1 MFINAKDFG
10 LKGKS
15 KYKDTRAIQKALNYA
30 KKGRHTVY
38 IPKGTYYIRKALVI
52 YDSTTLLLDEGAILL
67 RQGKDALLKNG
78 RRLKLYH
85 GYNGN
90 SHIYIKGGTFDMN
103 GGEYPYNNT
112 AMCMG
117 HAEDIQILGV
127 TFKNIV
133 GGHALDDVESMVY
146 TYQNVILKDFLI
158 LMEIVLSLKQYNWIY
173 KYLALFLNLELQ
185 MERLRKMLSLKNAIL
200 VVQIILK

>member
-1 MFINAKDFG
+1 MILQHCYWMKVQYFK
-10 LKGKS
+10 
-15 KYKDTRAIQKALNYA
+15 TRERRTI
-30 KKGRHTVY
+30 
-38 IPKGTYYIRKALVI
+38 
-52 YDSTTLLLDEGAILL
+52 
-67 RQGKDALLKNG
+67 KNG

-127 TFKNIV
+127 TFK
-133 GGHALDDVESMVY
+133 
-146 TYQNVILKDFLI
+146 ILLGACTRRMWNQWFTHI
-158 LMEIVLSLKQYNWIY
+158 RM
-173 KYLALFLNLELQ
+173 
-185 MERLRKMLSLKNAIL
+185 
-200 VVQIILK
+200 

>member
-52 YDSTTLLLDEGAILL
+52 YDSTTLLLEEGATLL
-67 RQGKDALLKNG
+67 RKGKDALLKNG

-133 GGHALDDVESMVY
+133 GGHALDACGINGLHISECEF
-146 TYQNVILKDFLI
+146 KGFLDI
-158 LMEIVLSLKQYNWIY
+158 DGDRS
-173 KYLALFLNLELQ
+173 FF
-185 MERLRKMLSLKNAIL
+185 
-200 VVQIILK
+200 

>member
-1 MFINAKDFG
+1 MC
-10 LKGKS
+10 
-15 KYKDTRAIQKALNYA
+15 
-30 KKGRHTVY
+30 
-38 IPKGTYYIRKALVI
+38 IR
-52 YDSTTLLLDEGAILL
+52 D
-67 RQGKDALLKNG
+67 RLKNG

-133 GGHALDDVESMVY
+133 GGHALDACGINGLHISECEFKGFLDIDGDRSFSEAVQLDIQVPGAFPKFGTTDGTITKNVVIEKCYFGCSDHPKTVSY
-146 TYQNVILKDFLI
+146 THLTLPTKR
-158 LMEIVLSLKQYNWIY
+158 IV
-173 KYLALFLNLELQ
+173 
-185 MERLRKMLSLKNAIL
+185 
-200 VVQIILK
+200 

>member
-67 RQGKDALLKNG
+67 RQGKTH
-78 RRLKLYH
+78 Y
-85 GYNGN
+85 
-90 SHIYIKGGTFDMN
+90 
-103 GGEYPYNNT
+103 
-112 AMCMG
+112 
-117 HAEDIQILGV
+117 
-127 TFKNIV
+127 
-133 GGHALDDVESMVY
+133 
-146 TYQNVILKDFLI
+146 
-158 LMEIVLSLKQYNWIY
+158 
-173 KYLALFLNLELQ
+173 
-185 MERLRKMLSLKNAIL
+185 
-200 VVQIILK
+200 

>member
-52 YDSTTLLLDEGAILL
+52 YDSTTLLLEEGATLL
-67 RQGKDALLKNG
+67 RKGKDALLKNG

-127 TFKNIV
+127 TC
-133 GGHALDDVESMVY
+133 LLY
-146 TYQNVILKDFLI
+146 TSPSPRD
-158 LMEIVLSLKQYNWIY
+158 
-173 KYLALFLNLELQ
+173 
-185 MERLRKMLSLKNAIL
+185 
-200 VVQIILK
+200 